1 MKKQRYIT
9 NDFVRFRIKKNE
21 KEWTTISLEPELLE
35 LIKTV
40 FALTT
45 DEEIKEFVNRLAS
58 ETDFNFTSYSQ
69 KVKREIFKKIQKR
82 YKTMYNLIQPKLML
96 ID

>member
-21 KEWTTISLEPELLE
+21 KDWTTISLEPELLE
-35 LIKTV
+35 LMKVV
-40 FALTT
+40 FDLTT

-69 KVKREIFKKIQKR
+69 KVKREIFKKIKER
-82 YKTMYNLIQPKLML
+82 YETLHNLIQPKLL
-96 ID
+96 